1 MTEIEVKIEVKDID
15 QIKEKITSI
24 GAKLV
29 KNRFLE
35 ENTLYDFPTQSL
47 YNQRQALRLRIA
59 NKKTFL
65 TFKGAPQKSRKFK
78 IRKEYETEV
87 KSGKDMKKILKELRL
102 VPTIR
107 YKKYRSI
114 YRMNRLKICLDETS
128 FGTFVELEGERNEI
142 VKAANALGF
151 KKKDF
156 IKSDY
161 IQLMK
166 QKDVNK

>member
-47 YNQRQALRLRIA
+47 YKQRKALRLRTA

-87 KSGKDMKKILKELRL
+87 KSGKNMKKILKELKL

-128 FGTFVELEGERNEI
+128 FGLFVELEGERNEI

-166 QKDVNK
+166 QKDANK